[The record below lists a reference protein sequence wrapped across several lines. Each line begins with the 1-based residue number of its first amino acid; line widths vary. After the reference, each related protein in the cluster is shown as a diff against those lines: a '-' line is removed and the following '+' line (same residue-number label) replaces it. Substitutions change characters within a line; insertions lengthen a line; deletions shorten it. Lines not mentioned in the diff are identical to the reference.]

1 MSDTELLS
9 IESINVRLPSF
20 ALDCPRVWF
29 LQAEAVFRVRRIK
42 SQLTK
47 FSLVTEVLPH
57 SVAKL
62 VEDLLVETP
71 SEEPY
76 IKLKEAIIKRTGGS
90 ESRDFRELFTTVELC
105 DRSPS
110 QLLRHMRSLLNGR
123 HMDDSLCNNYG
134 PKNSPTPPNTSSP
147 PYQRNPL
154 WMS

>member
-1 MSDTELLS
+1 M
-9 IESINVRLPSF
+9 
-20 ALDCPRVWF
+20 
-29 LQAEAVFRVRRIK
+29 
-42 SQLTK
+42 
-47 FSLVTEVLPH
+47 TEVLPH

-90 ESRDFRELFTTVELC
+90 ESRDFRELFTTVELG

-147 PYQRNPL
+147 PYQRNPP